1 MGYLIGSAIIAVA
14 WLGVPLTLVLLP
26 GMWIALL
33 VAIAGQFLTHEPLM
47 SWYTIAVAG
56 FIAVA
61 GEVVETFASAAGAKR
76 FGASKAGMTAAVV
89 GSFAGAI
96 AGTILIP
103 FPVVGTLAGALVGA
117 GLSTVAIERGTTDKT
132 WKQSAA
138 AGGGAAAGKAV
149 SVFAK
154 AALAGVQAS
163 VLTVAVFVP

>member
-14 WLGVPLTLVLLP
+14 WLGVLLTLVLLP
-26 GMWIALL
+26 GMWLAVL
-33 VAIAGQFLTHEPLM
+33 VAIAGQFVTHEPLM
-47 SWYTIAVAG
+47 SWWTIGAAA
-56 FIAVA
+56 FIAGL
-61 GEVVETFASAAGAKR
+61 GEIVETFASAAGAKR

-89 GSFAGAI
+89 GSFAGALG
-96 AGTILIP
+96 GTILIP
-103 FPVVGTLAGALVGA
+103 IPVVGTLIGALLGA
-117 GLSTVAIERGTTDKT
+117 GLSTVVVERGTTEKT